1 MKIKLTFLGVAAL
14 CVSVVFSQ
22 QRAPLPE
29 HLQGVP
35 ADKVFSSDRSDTE
48 YRFRDARKGVKPSE
62 CTLLKAEDGMPL
74 YDLEVFQGDRSQY
87 SVALNF
93 LTTAPVKKG
102 DVLLARLTMR
112 TLFARQETQECAVYF
127 MFQEASSPWTKSV
140 NTQLCCGKDW
150 KTYDIP
156 FVAHMD
162 IPAGKAS
169 VELAL
174 GSLAQH
180 VQVTGLEVLNYG
192 HAVTLAQLPVT
203 TFTYYGRE
211 ADAAWRQEALA
222 RIEQIRTAPIRIEVR
237 DSKGRPAKGAEVRV
251 SMERSDF
258 IWGTAVNEGALAS
271 EDSLSL
277 VYKDKLKEYFNTA
290 IIENGFKAG
299 GWFWEDSRKRNTLTA
314 FEWLRDNGLRQR
326 GHNLVWPGWKF
337 NPRSTRLIAE
347 QGDSGRFA
355 RFIRGQ
361 FYERMAY
368 TKGSLIAWDVVNELM
383 HEKDFFAYMPEDE
396 VVEWFKLAK
405 RLDPAAQLFI
415 NEYGMLNGAQ
425 SPVNIAEYIAKIR
438 DLRAKGAPIEAVGI
452 QGHIGTQPRS
462 PIQVV
467 SDLDLFRP
475 LGLPVQ
481 ITEFDINTTDEALQA
496 DYTRDF
502 LIAVY
507 SHPVITGVNLW
518 GFWERHHW
526 KPAAAMFRKDF
537 TPKPN
542 AAVWEELV
550 LGAWKTRFTAATDR
564 KGLCERRGHF
574 GTYRLEVTY
583 KGQTRV
589 RDFTLD
595 RSGFECLVQ
604 F

>member
-1 MKIKLTFLGVAAL
+1 MKIKSTLFVWLLL
-14 CVSVVFSQ
+14 CSVGSSARQ
-22 QRAPLPE
+22 QASLPE
-29 HLQGVP
+29 SLQGVP
-35 ADKVFSSDRSDTE
+35 AEKVVSSDVAGSS
-48 YRFRDARKGVKPSE
+48 RFRDDRKGVKTSE
-62 CTLLKAEDGMPL
+62 CTVFNDDQGLPV
-74 YDLEVFQGDRSQY
+74 YDLQIFTGDRSQY
-87 SVALNF
+87 AVALNF
-93 LTTAPVKKG
+93 PTTAPVKKG

-127 MFQEASSPWTKSV
+127 MFQESAAPWTKSV
-140 NTQLCCGKDW
+140 NTQLCCGKEW

-162 IPAGKAS
+162 IPSGKAV

-180 VQVTGLEVLNYG
+180 IQVTGLEVLNYG
-192 HAVTLAQLPVT
+192 RSVSLSQLPET
-203 TFTYYGRE
+203 TFTYSGRE
-211 ADAAWRQEALA
+211 ADAAWRKEALD
-222 RIEQIRTAPIRIEVR
+222 RIEEIRTAPIRIEVR
-237 DSKGRPAKGAEVRV
+237 DSQGRPAKGATVRV
-251 SMERSDF
+251 CMERSDF
-258 IWGTAVNEGALAS
+258 IWGTAVNESALAS
-271 EDSLSL
+271 EDSLSIL
-277 VYKDKLKEYFNTA
+277 YKDKLKKYFNTA

-299 GWFWEDSRKRNTLTA
+299 GWFWEDARKCNTLKS
-314 FEWLRDNGLRQR
+314 FEWLKANGFRQR

-337 NPRSTRLIAE
+337 NPRATRLIAE
-347 QGDSGRFA
+347 QGDPERFA
-355 RFIRGQ
+355 RFIKGQ

-368 TKGSLIAWDVVNELM
+368 TKGALIAWDVVNELM
-383 HEKDFFAYMPEDE
+383 HEKDFFAFISEDE
-396 VVEWFKLAK
+396 VVGWFKLAK
-405 RLDPAAQLFI
+405 QLDPAAQLFI

-425 SPVNIAEYIAKIR
+425 SPVNIEEYIAKIR
-438 DLRAKGAPIEAVGI
+438 DLRSKGAPIEAVGI

-462 PIQVV
+462 PMQVI

-550 LGAWKTRFTAATDR
+550 LGAWKTDYTGKTDK
-564 KGLCERRGHF
+564 KGVSENRGHL
-574 GTYRLEVTY
+574 GQYKLEVTY
-583 KGQTRV
+583 AGQTQV
-589 RDFTLD
+589 RDFKLD

>member
-1 MKIKLTFLGVAAL
+1 M
-14 CVSVVFSQ
+14 
-22 QRAPLPE
+22 
-29 HLQGVP
+29 
-35 ADKVFSSDRSDTE
+35 
-48 YRFRDARKGVKPSE
+48 
-62 CTLLKAEDGMPL
+62 
-74 YDLEVFQGDRSQY
+74 
-87 SVALNF
+87 
-93 LTTAPVKKG
+93 
-102 DVLLARLTMR
+102 
-112 TLFARQETQECAVYF
+112 
-127 MFQEASSPWTKSV
+127 
-140 NTQLCCGKDW
+140 
-150 KTYDIP
+150 
-156 FVAHMD
+156 
-162 IPAGKAS
+162 
-169 VELAL
+169 
-174 GSLAQH
+174 
-180 VQVTGLEVLNYG
+180 LNYG

-396 VVEWFKLAK
+396 VV
-405 RLDPAAQLFI
+405 D
-415 NEYGMLNGAQ
+415 
-425 SPVNIAEYIAKIR
+425 SIR
-438 DLRAKGAPIEAVGI
+438 VY
-452 QGHIGTQPRS
+452 
-462 PIQVV
+462 
-467 SDLDLFRP
+467 
-475 LGLPVQ
+475 
-481 ITEFDINTTDEALQA
+481 TTDGLHLSAAGYDRLTDLQ
-496 DYTRDF
+496 
-502 LIAVY
+502 Y
-507 SHPVITGVNLW
+507 SYY
-518 GFWERHHW
+518 
-526 KPAAAMFRKDF
+526 KD
-537 TPKPN
+537 TM
-542 AAVWEELV
+542 A
-550 LGAWKTRFTAATDR
+550 
-564 KGLCERRGHF
+564 
-574 GTYRLEVTY
+574 
-583 KGQTRV
+583 Q
-589 RDFTLD
+589 
-595 RSGFECLVQ
+595 
-604 F
+604 